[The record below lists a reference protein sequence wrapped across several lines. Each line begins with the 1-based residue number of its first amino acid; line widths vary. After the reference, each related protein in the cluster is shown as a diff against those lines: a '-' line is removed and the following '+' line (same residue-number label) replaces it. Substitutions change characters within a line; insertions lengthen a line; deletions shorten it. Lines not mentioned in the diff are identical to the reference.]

1 MERGEVFRLRAPR
14 GVRGHEL
21 KRPRF
26 GVVIQ
31 ASELA
36 ALSAVVIAPTS
47 TAVRPTAFRPEVII
61 AGKETRVAVEQL
73 TAVDRT
79 RLGESHGLLKWEEMR
94 EIDTALVLVL
104 GLAL

>member
-1 MERGEVFRLRAPR
+1 MQRGEVFCLRAPR
-14 GVRGHEL
+14 GIRGHEL
-21 KRPRF
+21 AGPRF

-31 ASELA
+31 ANELA
-36 ALSAVVIAPTS
+36 ALSTVIVAPTW
-47 TAVRPTAFRPEVII
+47 TAMRPAAFRPEVVI
-61 AGKETRVAVEQL
+61 AGKQTRVAMEQL

-79 RLGESHGLLKWEEMR
+79 RLGESHGLLKWEDMR

>member
-14 GVRGHEL
+14 GLRGHEL
-21 KRPRF
+21 AGQRF

-31 ASELA
+31 ASELE
-36 ALSAVVIAPTS
+36 ALSTVIVAPTS
-47 TAVRPTAFRPEVII
+47 TAVRPTAFRPEVVV
-61 AGKETRVAVEQL
+61 AGKRTRVAVEQL

-79 RLGESHGLLKWEEMR
+79 RLGESHGHLRLDEMR

-104 GLAL
+104 GLAP

>member
-1 MERGEVFRLRAPR
+1 VFRLRAPR

-21 KRPRF
+21 AGPRF

-36 ALSAVVIAPTS
+36 ALSTVVVAPTS
-47 TAVRPTAFRPEVII
+47 TGVRPSPFRPEVVI
-61 AGKETRVAVEQL
+61 AGNQTRVAVEQL

-94 EIDTALVLVL
+94 EVDTALVLVL
-104 GLAL
+104 GLAP